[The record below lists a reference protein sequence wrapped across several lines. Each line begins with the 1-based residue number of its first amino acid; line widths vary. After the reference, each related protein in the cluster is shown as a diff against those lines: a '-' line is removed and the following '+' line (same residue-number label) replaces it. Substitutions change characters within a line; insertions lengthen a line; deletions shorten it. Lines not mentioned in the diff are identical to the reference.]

1 MRTIFL
7 LGLTSLLTD
16 ISSEMVYPLLPLFL
30 TATLGAGPAALGLI
44 EGIAESAASILKLL
58 SGIRADRTR
67 RKRPLAI
74 AGYGTSAVGKVVL
87 ALAGTWSVVLGARL
101 LDRIGKGIRTAPRDA
116 LIADNAL
123 PGRSGRAFGL
133 HRAMDTIGAAAGV
146 LLAWWF
152 VAASPGDYAAVIR
165 WSIVPAVM
173 GVLLLFLVRE
183 GHDGAPPKKS
193 ATPASWHSL
202 PPALKRFLGV
212 ALLFT
217 LGNSSNTFLLL
228 RATDLGFQPPDVIA
242 LYFVYNVAYALL
254 SYPAGHLSDRFGRRH
269 VLVAGYLLYALVYAG
284 FAFIGEGERSWLPWA
299 LFLVYGVHSAATDG
313 VEKALIA
320 ELAPAHLRASSIGLH
335 AMIVGIGLF
344 PASVMAGVVWSAA
357 GPVAALGIGACTGLA
372 AAVLLQVWALRSP
385 S

>member
-1 MRTIFL
+1 MRTIIL

-44 EGIAESAASILKLL
+44 EGIAESTASVLKLF

-67 RKRPLAI
+67 HKRPLAI

-87 ALAGTWSVVLGARL
+87 ALAGTWGVVLGARL

-133 HRAMDTIGAAAGV
+133 HRAMDTLGAAIGV
-146 LLAWWF
+146 CLAWWF
-152 VAASPGDYAAVIR
+152 IAATPDDYATVIR
-165 WSIVPAVM
+165 WSVLPAIL
-173 GVLLLFLVRE
+173 GVLLLFLVKDS
-183 GHDGAPPKKS
+183 HDGAPPKVLAS
-193 ATPASWHSL
+193 PASWRSL
-202 PPALKRFLGV
+202 PPSLKRFMAV

-228 RATDLGFQPPDVIA
+228 RATDLGYRPTDVIA
-242 LYFVYNVAYALL
+242 LYFVYNIAYALL
-254 SYPAGHLSDRFGRRH
+254 SYPAGHLSDMLGRRQ
-269 VLVAGYLLYALVYAG
+269 VLVAGYLLYAAVYAG
-284 FAFIGEGERSWLPWA
+284 FAFMGEGVRSWLPWL
-299 LFLVYGVHSAATDG
+299 LFLVYGAHSAATDG
-313 VEKALIA
+313 VEKAFIA
-320 ELAPAHLRASSIGLH
+320 ELAPTHLRASSIGLQ
-335 AMIVGIGLF
+335 AAIMGVGLF
-344 PASVMAGVVWSAA
+344 PASVLTGVIWAAA
-357 GPVAALGIGACTGLA
+357 GPVAALSVGACTGVTA
-372 AAVLLQVWALRSP
+372 AILLQVWALRSP